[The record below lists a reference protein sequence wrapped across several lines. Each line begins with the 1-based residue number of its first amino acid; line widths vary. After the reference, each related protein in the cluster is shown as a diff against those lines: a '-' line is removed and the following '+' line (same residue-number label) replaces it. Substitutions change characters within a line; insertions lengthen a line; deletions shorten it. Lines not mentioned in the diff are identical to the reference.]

1 MLSIDSIKRSSCR
14 MGVKF
19 IRLLIVVAGITA
31 LTPTWA
37 DLGVINFNMRAT
49 LIKPACS
56 LSTDSMDKT
65 VNLGIWSAKQFVE
78 TPSVLPLTRFTINL
92 EDCGPT
98 PGVKVTWSG
107 TPHASNNGLFALTAG
122 STATNVGVELLD
134 WNRNR
139 IAPGN
144 ITPAYGFD
152 VNAPRVSIPFY
163 ARYVRAGGTV
173 TAGAAN
179 SMATFTLDYL

>member
-1 MLSIDSIKRSSCR
+1 MLYIDSIKRTSYR
-14 MGVKF
+14 MGAKF
-19 IRLLIVVAGITA
+19 IRMLLLGAGFTT
-31 LTPTWA
+31 LTPAWA
-37 DLGVINFNMRAT
+37 DLGVVNLNMRAT
-49 LIKPACS
+49 LIHPACS
-56 LSTDSMDKT
+56 LSADSMDKT

-98 PGVKVTWSG
+98 PGVKVIWSG
-107 TPHASNNGLFALTAG
+107 TPHASNSGLFALTAG

-134 WNRNR
+134 LNKNQ

-144 ITPAYGFD
+144 TTPVYAFEL
-152 VNAPRVSIPFY
+152 NASSVSLPFY

-173 TAGAAN
+173 TAGTAN
-179 SMATFTLDYL
+179 SIATFTLDYL